1 MKKGVV
7 ALLILL
13 AIVVL
18 VSPAIVGRMAEQSMS
33 ENLEWAANQSG
44 EVSVTS
50 ESFARGWF
58 SSEGQHRIEIQDG
71 DLLLAMESLL
81 GPLAVDEL
89 PVLVVDTKLDHG
101 LIPVSSMSRE
111 RGSLAPGLG
120 SAVSRMSVELADG
133 KVIKVPG
140 TIYSDVGLAGELRST
155 YELESG
161 SFEDGTTAATWS
173 ATNIN
178 IQTDPRTGEATMDGN
193 VGSFSVGGTEETVSL
208 EQLTFEGRQQP
219 TKHGLMVGELA
230 VEMTGL
236 SVAAGGI
243 NSGSVETMS
252 INARS
257 ELDGDDFNAVAAMS
271 SVVRSVPE
279 IGEVE
284 LDVVFNMAGADAA
297 ALGRVQQALESAGAN
312 PDPMSAF
319 GQMERDVQELF
330 ASGFTFNFERLN
342 ITLPSGTIAASMLF
356 EFAEED
362 PATFDWSTLLLST
375 NASIDLSIA
384 DPVVQILVQTEPN
397 MAMAIGGGYLVKRG
411 DVYELEARLK
421 KGLLTVNGAPIPIPL
436 GQVR

>member
-18 VSPAIVGRMAEQSMS
+18 VSPAIVGRMAERSMS

>member
-1 MKKGVV
+1 
-7 ALLILL
+7 
-13 AIVVL
+13 
-18 VSPAIVGRMAEQSMS
+18 
-33 ENLEWAANQSG
+33 
-44 EVSVTS
+44 
-50 ESFARGWF
+50 
-58 SSEGQHRIEIQDG
+58 
-71 DLLLAMESLL
+71 
-81 GPLAVDEL
+81 
-89 PVLVVDTKLDHG
+89 
-101 LIPVSSMSRE
+101 
-111 RGSLAPGLG
+111 
-120 SAVSRMSVELADG
+120 
-133 KVIKVPG
+133 
-140 TIYSDVGLAGELRST
+140 
-155 YELESG
+155 
-161 SFEDGTTAATWS
+161 
-173 ATNIN
+173 
-178 IQTDPRTGEATMDGN
+178 MDGN